1 MTARRTTSLFAI
13 IGALLFSQIVSSQQA
28 APREIPSGLLADV
41 AGGRSATY
49 VVVLRERAD
58 LTAATVATDRMAR
71 GRLVYQALK
80 AIADSSQRPLLEF
93 LRAEAALGRVQRFR
107 SFFSVNAIAVTS
119 NETTLRRL
127 ASLPQVE
134 QIFEAPALSVPQPM
148 AGTAQA
154 RVQAVEWNVAKVRAP
169 EVWARGFTGQ
179 GIVIASLDTGVEY
192 THPALVDHYRGALGG
207 GAFDHNY
214 NWWDATASCP
224 SPAVPCD
231 DNQHGT
237 HTTGTMVGGDGGAN
251 QIGVAPGA
259 TWIACKALFG
269 NGAGII
275 FDLLECGD
283 WMVAPW
289 DLNHQNPNPDRRPHI
304 VNNSWGLAFGG
315 FPFLQTMVNNWRAA
329 GIFPAFAAGNNGP
342 NCGSVSSPGDY
353 VQSFATGAADMND
366 AIANFSGRGP
376 SVFGVV
382 KPDVTAPGV
391 NVRSSV
397 PGGGYEAFSGTSMA
411 SPHTAGLVALLWSE
425 FPNLSR
431 DITNTERKTRP
442 SAVILNS
449 SQGCGGNGP
458 TEHPN
463 NTFGSGRIDAVET
476 ASEFALYTNRSVY
489 HVGDQLTM
497 QASIV
502 NPFPATW
509 NVDAYLGMR
518 LPNGQISVTPFGTIP
533 VPASAE
539 LFDQTLSS
547 FVVSAAQPPG
557 VYLAFAILALP
568 GSDPTNPASLLSV
581 DLAPFEIQ

>member
-1 MTARRTTSLFAI
+1 MTARRTTSFLFAI
-13 IGALLFSQIVSSQQA
+13 AGALLFSQIVSSQQA
-28 APREIPSGLLADV
+28 APREIPSGLLAEV
-41 AGGRSATY
+41 AGGRSASY

-58 LTAATVATDRMAR
+58 LTAATAASDRRVR

-80 AIADSSQRPLLEF
+80 AIAESSQRPLLDV

-134 QIFEAPALSVPQPM
+134 QVFEAPLLSIPDPVP
-148 AGTAQA
+148 GTVQA
-154 RVQAVEWNVAKVRAP
+154 RVQSVEWNVAKVRAP
-169 EVWARGFTGQ
+169 EVWARGVTGQ

-192 THPALVDHYRGALGG
+192 THPALVGHYRGNLGG

-214 NWWDATASCP
+214 NWWDATATCP
-224 SPAVPCD
+224 SPAPCD

-237 HTTGTMVGGDGGAN
+237 HTTGTMVGSDGGAN
-251 QIGVAPGA
+251 LIGVAPGA
-259 TWIACKALFG
+259 TWIGCKALLG
-269 NGAGII
+269 GGAGII

-283 WMVAPW
+283 WVVAPW

-315 FPFLQTMVNNWRAA
+315 YPFLQTMVNNWRAA

-366 AIANFSGRGP
+366 VIASFSGRGP
-376 SVFGVV
+376 SVFGAV

-397 PGGGYEAFSGTSMA
+397 PGGGYAAFSGTSMA

-425 FPNLSR
+425 FPNLAR
-431 DITNTERKTRP
+431 DITSTERKIRP
-442 SAVILNS
+442 AAVILNS
-449 SQGCGGNGP
+449 SQGCGGSGS
-458 TEHPN
+458 TDHPN
-463 NTFGSGRIDAVET
+463 NTFGFGRIDAVET
-476 ASEFALYTNRSVY
+476 GSAFPVYTNRSVY
-489 HVGDQLTM
+489 HVGDQLTL
-497 QASIV
+497 SVSLV

-509 NVDAYLGMR
+509 NVDAYLGLK
-518 LPNGQISVTPFGTIP
+518 LPNGQILMNPFGTLP
-533 VPASAE
+533 LPASLK
-539 LFDQTLSS
+539 LFDQTQLS
-547 FVVSAAQPPG
+547 FVVTAAQAPG
-557 VYLAFAILALP
+557 SYLAFAVLALP
-568 GSDPTNPASLLSV
+568 GSNPTNPANLLSV